1 MDAPISRSLHRRLE
15 RDPTLPDRL
24 VAILAGLA
32 VLTLGVL
39 VIVGWLTHTRTLT
52 NLHPSLPPMQFN
64 TAIGFICCGIGFI
77 CTFKG
82 PKWIIRASGG
92 AALAIGSLTLFE
104 YVTGIDLKIDGLL
117 FDQSPD
123 PNRMAPNTA
132 ICFTLVGATL
142 VLISDVRIRDKTF
155 IARAVFSS
163 TIIVLSVAALI
174 GYLFHIETAYGW
186 GRLTRMSVHTSTGF
200 LILGSA
206 RLFLTIRGS
215 RRQQSIR
222 SMHWVPWIAAFAI
235 SVLSLL
241 MWQALQAG
249 HHSLDLPKGEHST
262 YSILSWVLLIGGLLL
277 GWLFQITLSRAAIA
291 RAEVKERKLVEAQL
305 RETIQ
310 ELELQKYALD
320 QHSIVAIT
328 DPRGVI
334 TMVNDQF
341 CEISGYSR
349 EELIGRTH
357 RIINSGTHPKEFFVA
372 LWKAI
377 TSGQTWQGEICN
389 RRKDGS
395 LYWVDTTIVPFK
407 DAEGFT
413 TQYVSIRTD
422 VTKLKKSIEENLATN
437 EELRHKNAEMEQF
450 AYTVSHDLKSPLV
463 TIMGYI
469 GYLKRDIEEN
479 RYERTDRFIESIS
492 KASEKMRS
500 TIDDL
505 LELSRVGRV
514 AHDPAPYDLNELVAA
529 VINDLK
535 PQIHELGA
543 KVTVASNLPPVH
555 GDRVRIEQVLQNLVA
570 NALKYARQDDKKLE
584 IKLSAQPDDDGM
596 VRIEVRDN
604 GPGIPPDF
612 AEKVFGLFERLKS
625 GTEGTG
631 IGLAI
636 VRRIAELHGGHA
648 WVESNPDGGANFIV
662 TFPGLEYNDPSD
674 SSVPLG
680 AQTV

>member
-1 MDAPISRSLHRRLE
+1 M
-15 RDPTLPDRL
+15 
-24 VAILAGLA
+24 GL
-32 VLTLGVL
+32 L
-39 VIVGWLTHTRTLT
+39 VIVGWLAHLRTLT

-64 TAIGFICCGIGFI
+64 TAVGFICCGIGFI
-77 CTFKG
+77 FTCKG
-82 PKWIIRASGG
+82 PGNVVRTAG
-92 AALAIGSLTLFE
+92 ALAFVIGSLTLFE
-104 YVTGIDLKIDGLL
+104 YITGIDLGIDGLL
-117 FDQSPD
+117 YDQTPD

-142 VLISDVRIRDKTF
+142 VLISNDRIRNNTF
-155 IARAVFSS
+155 ITRAVFSS

-174 GYLFHIETAYGW
+174 GYLFQIETAYGW

-215 RRQQSIR
+215 RRQQDIR

-235 SVLSLL
+235 SVLSIL

-249 HHSLDLPKGEHST
+249 HQSLQLPAGKHST
-262 YSILSWVLLIGGLLL
+262 YSILSWVILIGGLIL
-277 GWLFQITLSRAAIA
+277 GWLFQITLSRSAIA

-305 RETIQ
+305 RDTIQ

-328 DPRGVI
+328 DTRGVI
-334 TMVNDQF
+334 TTVNDQF
-341 CEISGYSR
+341 CKISGYTR

-357 RIINSGTHPKEFFVA
+357 RIINSGTHPKEFFVD

-422 VTKLKKSIEENLATN
+422 VTELKKAIEENLATN
-437 EELRHKNAEMEQF
+437 EELRSKNAEMEQF

-469 GYLKRDIEEN
+469 GYLKMDLDES
-479 RYERTDRFIESIS
+479 RYDRTNRFIESIS

-514 AHDPAPYDLNELVAA
+514 AHDPAPYDLNELVAT
-529 VINDLK
+529 VISDLK
-535 PQIHELGA
+535 PQIDEVGA
-543 KVTVASNLPPVH
+543 NVTVASNLPPVH
-555 GDRVRIEQVLQNLVA
+555 GDRVRIEQVIQNLVA
-570 NALKYARQDDKKLE
+570 NALKYARQDGKTLE
-584 IKLSAQPDDDGM
+584 IDLSAQLDEDNM
-596 VRIEVRDN
+596 VRIQVRDN
-604 GPGIPPDF
+604 GPGIPPEY

-625 GTEGTG
+625 STEGTG

-648 WVESNPDGGANFIV
+648 WVESNPDGGANFFV
-662 TFPGLEYNDPSD
+662 TLPGLEYNDPSHP
-674 SSVPLG
+674 SVPLG